1 MSGGRTV
8 WRIRHKAVTE
18 STNRDALGGM
28 PGDVFTARHQTA
40 GRGRLAHRWL
50 SPPGENLTMSAVI
63 DVAGVSPE
71 EVATLPLLAGLAVA
85 ESVADRIDAAQGK
98 AVGIKWP
105 NDVLVGGRKIC
116 GILCERN
123 GDRVVVGIGV
133 NVNQTVFDQAIA
145 SMSTSLRLEC
155 GGAFPLD
162 TVRDSVLEHLAAEL
176 ERWRMD
182 GFTALW
188 PKIAA
193 MDFLKGR
200 TVAIART
207 DDDASPAT
215 GECGGICRD
224 GALLVNGEPVYAGSA
239 LWYNPRVF

>member
-1 MSGGRTV
+1 MFREKEYSQHLNIKNKKGDTMMSI
-8 WRIRHKAVTE
+8 RIG
-18 STNRDALGGM
+18 S
-28 PGDVFTARHQTA
+28 ARLCSLDD
-40 GRGRLAHRWL
+40 R
-50 SPPGENLTMSAVI
+50 SSELTYF
-63 DVAGVSPE
+63 
-71 EVATLPLLAGLAVA
+71 LLVD
-85 ESVADRIDAAQGK
+85 E
-98 AVGIKWP
+98 
-105 NDVLVGGRKIC
+105 
-116 GILCERN
+116 
-123 GDRVVVGIGV
+123 
-133 NVNQTVFDQAIA
+133 
-145 SMSTSLRLEC
+145 LEC